1 MITDSYR
8 WAPEPVVEV
17 HVVAVG
23 LAAVWASLI
32 EPWRGAAGC
41 RGWAPFSAAGVGQ
54 PTDLGDV
61 HVRQLPHV
69 RHEFAVDDETEVEP
83 VEITGEGDVEAVSV
97 GDDRHR
103 ELVTQLRPAS
113 YSG

>member
-1 MITDSYR
+1 MYM
-8 WAPEPVVEV
+8 
-17 HVVAVG
+17 
-23 LAAVWASLI
+23 
-32 EPWRGAAGC
+32 
-41 RGWAPFSAAGVGQ
+41 SARSHTSG
-54 PTDLGDV
+54 TSS
-61 HVRQLPHV
+61 R
-69 RHEFAVDDETEVEP
+69 VDDETEVEP

>member
-1 MITDSYR
+1 
-8 WAPEPVVEV
+8 
-17 HVVAVG
+17 VG
-23 LAAVWASLI
+23 
-32 EPWRGAAGC
+32 
-41 RGWAPFSAAGVGQ
+41 PFSAAGVGQ

-61 HVRQLPHV
+61 RVRQIPYV

-103 ELVTQLRPAS
+103 ELVTQRRPAS